1 MKAIAAMA
9 LNRVIGAGGKIPWH
23 LPQDF
28 RWFKR
33 ATLGGV
39 VVMGRKTFESLG
51 KPLPG
56 RRNVVISGS
65 FHFEGV
71 EMLPNF
77 EALDESAYHPAPV
90 WIIGGG
96 VLYERALP
104 FCSDL
109 FLSLVEAEP
118 QGDTFFPP
126 FEHLFKLE
134 SVVEKHSEFEVR
146 HYRRA
151 SPADAASALLFR

>member
-9 LNRVIGAGGKIPWH
+9 RNRVIGAAGTIPWH
-23 LPQDF
+23 LPADF

-56 RRNVVISGS
+56 RRNVVISAS
-65 FHFEGV
+65 AEFEGV
-71 EMLPNF
+71 EMLRSL
-77 EALDESAYHPAPV
+77 EALDEAAYAPAPV

-104 FCSDL
+104 ACSDL
-109 FLSLVEAEP
+109 FLSLVAAEP
-118 QGDTFFPP
+118 EGDTFFPP
-126 FEHLFKLE
+126 FENLFKLDSIVE
-134 SVVEKHSEFEVR
+134 SHPEFEVR
-146 HYRRA
+146 HYRRHVE
-151 SPADAASALLFR
+151 AL

>member
-9 LNRVIGAGGKIPWH
+9 RNRVIGAGGKIPWH
-23 LPQDF
+23 LPEDF

-56 RRNVVISGS
+56 RRNVVISRT
-65 FHFEGV
+65 FRFENV
-71 EMLPNF
+71 EMLPDF
-77 EALDESAYHPAPV
+77 EALEESAYAPSPV

-104 FCSDL
+104 ACSDL
-109 FLSLVEAEP
+109 FLSLVEGEP
-118 QGDTFFPP
+118 EGDTFFPL
-126 FEHLFKLE
+126 FEHLFAFE
-134 SVVEKHSEFEVR
+134 SLVETHSGFEVR
-146 HYRRA
+146 HYRRKGLPEA
-151 SPADAASALLFR
+151 VSTLSLP

>member
-1 MKAIAAMA
+1 MA
-9 LNRVIGAGGKIPWH
+9 CNRVIGAGGKIPWH
-23 LPQDF
+23 LPEDF

-56 RRNVVISGS
+56 RRNVVISS
-65 FHFEGV
+65 TSRFEGV
-71 EMLPNF
+71 EMLTDF
-77 EALDESAYHPAPV
+77 EALKEGAYEPSTV

-104 FCSDL
+104 SCSDL
-109 FLSLVEAEP
+109 FLSVVEGEP

-126 FEHLFKLE
+126 FEHLFDFE
-134 SVVEKHSEFEVR
+134 TVVETHPGFEVR
-146 HYRRA
+146 HYRRKGQRQA
-151 SPADAASALLFR
+151 EGTLSLC

>member
-9 LNRVIGAGGKIPWH
+9 RNRVIGAAGAIPWH

-51 KPLPG
+51 RPLPG

-65 FHFEGV
+65 TRFEGV
-71 EMLPNF
+71 EMLPSF
-77 EALDESAYHPAPV
+77 EALDECVYAPAPV

-104 FCSDL
+104 ACSEL
-109 FLSLVEAEP
+109 YLSLVAADPE
-118 QGDTFFPP
+118 GDTFFPP
-126 FEHLFKLE
+126 FEHLFTLDSIVE
-134 SVVEKHSEFEVR
+134 SHPEFEVR
-146 HYRRA
+146 HYRRIGT
-151 SPADAASALLFR
+151 L

>member
-9 LNRVIGAGGKIPWH
+9 RNRVIGAGGKIPWH
-23 LPQDF
+23 LPKDF
-28 RWFKR
+28 RWFKKV
-33 ATLGGV
+33 TLGGV

-56 RRNVVISGS
+56 RRNVVISGTAK
-65 FHFEGV
+65 FDGV

-77 EALDESAYHPAPV
+77 EALEESAYGEAPV

-96 VLYERALP
+96 VLYECALP

-109 FLSLVEAEP
+109 FLSVVEAEP
-118 QGDTFFPP
+118 AGDTFFPP
-126 FEHLFKLE
+126 FEHLFEFE
-134 SVVEKHSEFEVR
+134 SVVESDPEFEVR
-146 HYRRA
+146 RYRRNRLNA
-151 SPADAASALLFR
+151 VAGTLSSP

>member
-1 MKAIAAMA
+1 MA
-9 LNRVIGAGGKIPWH
+9 RNRVIGAEGAIPWH

-33 ATLGGV
+33 ATMGGV

-56 RRNVVISGS
+56 RRNVVISS
-65 FHFEGV
+65 SKQFEGV
-71 EMLPNF
+71 EMLRSF
-77 EALDESAYHPAPV
+77 EALDEHAYAPAPV

-104 FCSDL
+104 ACSDL
-109 FLSLVEAEP
+109 FLSLVAAEP
-118 QGDTFFPP
+118 SGDTFFPR
-126 FEHLFKLE
+126 FEHLFALDSIVE
-134 SVVEKHSEFEVR
+134 SHPEFEVR
-146 HYRRA
+146 HYRRLE
-151 SPADAASALLFR
+151 SL

>member
-9 LNRVIGAGGKIPWH
+9 RNRVIGAAGTIPWH

-56 RRNVVISGS
+56 RRNVVISRS
-65 FHFEGV
+65 ARFEGV
-71 EMLPNF
+71 EMLPSF
-77 EALDESAYHPAPV
+77 EALEERAYAPAPV

-104 FCSDL
+104 ACSDL
-109 FLSLVEAEP
+109 FLSLVAAEP
-118 QGDTFFPP
+118 EGDTFFPP
-126 FEHLFKLE
+126 FEHLFELDSIVE
-134 SVVEKHSEFEVR
+134 SHPEFEVR
-146 HYRRA
+146 HYRR
-151 SPADAASALLFR
+151 LGTI

>member
-1 MKAIAAMA
+1 MA
-9 LNRVIGAGGKIPWH
+9 RNRVIGTAGAIPWH
-23 LPQDF
+23 LPEDF

-56 RRNVVISGS
+56 RRNVVISRTS
-65 FHFEGV
+65 HFEGV
-71 EMLPNF
+71 EMLPSF
-77 EALDESAYHPAPV
+77 EALDARAYAPAPV

-104 FCSDL
+104 ACSEL
-109 FLSLVEAEP
+109 FLSLVAAEP
-118 QGDTFFPP
+118 EGDTFFPP
-126 FEHLFKLE
+126 FEHLFELDSIVE
-134 SVVEKHSEFEVR
+134 SHAEFEVR
-146 HYRRA
+146 RYLRVG
-151 SPADAASALLFR
+151 AL

>member
-9 LNRVIGAGGKIPWH
+9 RNRVIGAAGAIPWH
-23 LPQDF
+23 LPEDF

-56 RRNVVISGS
+56 RRNVVISRTS
-65 FHFEGV
+65 HFEGV
-71 EMLPNF
+71 EMLPSF
-77 EALDESAYHPAPV
+77 EALDERAYAPAPV
-90 WIIGGG
+90 WVIGGG

-104 FCSDL
+104 VCSEL
-109 FLSLVEAEP
+109 FLSLVAAEP
-118 QGDTFFPP
+118 EGDTLFPP
-126 FEHLFKLE
+126 FEHLFELDSIVE
-134 SVVEKHSEFEVR
+134 SHAEFEVR
-146 HYRRA
+146 RYLRVG
-151 SPADAASALLFR
+151 AL

>member
-9 LNRVIGAGGKIPWH
+9 RNRVIGAGGTIPWH

-28 RWFKR
+28 HWFKR

-56 RRNVVISGS
+56 RRNVVISCS
-65 FHFEGV
+65 ARFEGV
-71 EMLPNF
+71 EMLSSF
-77 EALDESAYHPAPV
+77 EALEESAFAPAPV

-104 FCSDL
+104 ACSDL
-109 FLSLVEAEP
+109 FLSLVAAEP
-118 QGDTFFPP
+118 EGDTFFPP
-126 FEHLFKLE
+126 FEHLFELDSIVE
-134 SVVEKHSEFEVR
+134 SHPEFEVR
-146 HYRRA
+146 RYRRVGTI
-151 SPADAASALLFR
+151 

>member
-9 LNRVIGAGGKIPWH
+9 RNRVIGAGGKIPWH
-23 LPQDF
+23 LPEDF

-39 VVMGRKTFESLG
+39 VVMGRMTFESLG

-56 RRNVVISGS
+56 RRNVVVSRTAK
-65 FHFEGV
+65 FEGV
-71 EMLPNF
+71 EMLPDF
-77 EALDESAYHPAPV
+77 EALDESVYDTAPV

-96 VLYERALP
+96 VLYECALP

-109 FLSLVEAEP
+109 FLSVLEAEP
-118 QGDTFFPP
+118 AGDTFFPP
-126 FEHLFKLE
+126 FEHLFDFE
-134 SVVEKHSEFEVR
+134 SVVESYPGFEVR
-146 HYRRA
+146 HYRRNRSNA
-151 SPADAASALLFR
+151 VAGTLSFP

>member
-9 LNRVIGAGGKIPWH
+9 RNRVIGAGGKIPWH

-56 RRNVVISGS
+56 RRNVVISGTAK
-65 FHFEGV
+65 FDGV
-71 EMLPNF
+71 EMLPDF
-77 EALDESAYHPAPV
+77 EAFEESVYGTAPV

-96 VLYERALP
+96 VLYECALP
-104 FCSDL
+104 SCSDL
-109 FLSLVEAEP
+109 FLSIVEAEP
-118 QGDTFFPP
+118 AGDTFFPP
-126 FEHLFKLE
+126 FEHLFDFE
-134 SVVEKHSEFEVR
+134 SVVESHPEFEVR
-146 HYRRA
+146 HYRR
-151 SPADAASALLFR
+151 SRLNAAAGTLSFP

>member
-9 LNRVIGAGGKIPWH
+9 RNRVIGAAGSIPWR
-23 LPQDF
+23 LPEDF

-56 RRNVVISGS
+56 RRNVVISKTS
-65 FHFEGV
+65 CFEGV
-71 EMLPNF
+71 EMLPDF
-77 EALDESAYHPAPV
+77 EALEEGAYAPAPV

-96 VLYERALP
+96 RLYERALP
-104 FCSDL
+104 SCSEL
-109 FLSLVEAEP
+109 FLSFVAAEP

-126 FEHLFKLE
+126 FEHLFELD
-134 SVVEKHSEFEVR
+134 SVVESHPGFEVR
-146 HYRRA
+146 RYRRLRVA
-151 SPADAASALLFR
+151 

>member
-9 LNRVIGAGGKIPWH
+9 RNRVIGAAGAIPWH

-56 RRNVVISGS
+56 RRNVVISRTA
-65 FHFEGV
+65 HFEGV
-71 EMLPNF
+71 ELLPSF
-77 EALDESAYHPAPV
+77 DALDERAYAPAPV

-104 FCSDL
+104 ACSEL
-109 FLSLVEAEP
+109 FLSLVGAEP
-118 QGDTFFPP
+118 EGDTFFPP
-126 FEHLFKLE
+126 FEHLFELDSIVE
-134 SVVEKHSEFEVR
+134 SHPEFEVR
-146 HYRRA
+146 RYLRVGA
-151 SPADAASALLFR
+151 V

>member
-9 LNRVIGAGGKIPWH
+9 RNRVIGAGGKIPWH
-23 LPQDF
+23 LPEDF

-56 RRNVVISGS
+56 RRNVVVSS
-65 FHFEGV
+65 TSRFEGV
-71 EMLPNF
+71 EVLSDFDAF
-77 EALDESAYHPAPV
+77 EESAYHPSTV

-96 VLYERALP
+96 VLYARALP
-104 FCSDL
+104 LCSDL
-109 FLSLVEAEP
+109 FLSLVEGEP
-118 QGDTFFPP
+118 EGDTFFPP
-126 FEHLFKLE
+126 FEHLFDFE
-134 SVVEKHSEFEVR
+134 SVVEAHPGFEVR
-146 HYRRA
+146 HYRRKG
-151 SPADAASALLFR
+151 SPEAGSTLSLS